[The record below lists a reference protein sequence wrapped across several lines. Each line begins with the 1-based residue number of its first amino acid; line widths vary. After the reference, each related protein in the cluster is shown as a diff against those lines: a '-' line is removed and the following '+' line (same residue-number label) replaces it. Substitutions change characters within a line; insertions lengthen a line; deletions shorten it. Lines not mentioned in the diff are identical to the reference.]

1 MGRCREKQYPVS
13 CTVHMREE
21 SKKMLHIYCGEGKGK
36 TTAAIGLAIRFAGTG
51 SVLFCQ
57 FLKGEAAGE
66 RAVLKKI
73 PGITVPK
80 VPEKVPFFKTLKETE
95 KKDWICYYRRQWERY
110 QGLMEQGNYGLV
122 VLDEILPAI
131 GHGIVSEEEILAFAG
146 KYHNSELVLTGRY
159 APASL
164 FHAADYISVIQKEKH
179 PFDLGIR
186 ARQGI
191 EY

>member
-1 MGRCREKQYPVS
+1 MI
-13 CTVHMREE
+13 
-21 SKKMLHIYCGEGKGK
+21 HIYCGEGKGK

-57 FLKGEAAGE
+57 FLKGEATGE
-66 RAVLKKI
+66 RAALKKVS
-73 PGITVPK
+73 GITVPE

-95 KKDWICYYRRQWERY
+95 KKNWICYYRRQWESY
-110 QGLMEQGNYGLV
+110 QELMEQGSYGLV

-131 GHGIVSEEEILAFAG
+131 GHGIFSEEEILAFTR
-146 KYHNSELVLTGRY
+146 KHHDFELVLTGRY
-159 APASL
+159 APESL
-164 FHAADYISVIQKEKH
+164 FDAADYVSVIQKKKH

-186 ARQGI
+186 ARRGV